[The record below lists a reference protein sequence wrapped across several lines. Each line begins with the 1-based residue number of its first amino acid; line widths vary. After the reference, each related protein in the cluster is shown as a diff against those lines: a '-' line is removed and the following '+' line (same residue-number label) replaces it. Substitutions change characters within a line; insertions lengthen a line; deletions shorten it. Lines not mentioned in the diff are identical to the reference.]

1 MELFGRRAVLVVIGL
16 LSLGAVGAGYVLFL
30 QWHGKGLIQRNELID
45 LQRLVEDRKWLATR
59 LLTAAYDLQNKEA
72 FELLLKTGASPDG
85 ISHKRLTLLHSAARN
100 PDSFWLEALLRY
112 GANPNYSE
120 VIRSIYPI
128 MESIEGNCPENVRL
142 LINAGADINVFTYR
156 NESILTFAWSMRNG
170 EVASILLEHGALIN
184 PPCHRYDSFIITF
197 QTMSSER
204 FAVTERD
211 ERDEDFLEEIRARF
225 REQNLDLQHATW
237 DESQGDFGV
246 WVIPGFSEEP
256 NASPEAK

>member
-16 LSLGAVGAGYVLFL
+16 LSLGAVGAGCVLFL

-72 FELLLKTGASPDG
+72 FELLLKSGASPDG
-85 ISHKRLTLLHSAARN
+85 ISHERLTLLHSAARN
-100 PDSFWLEALLRY
+100 PDSFWLETLLRY

-120 VIRSIYPI
+120 VIRGIYPI
-128 MESIEGNCPENVRL
+128 MEAILGNYPDNVRL

-156 NESILTFAWSMRNG
+156 NESMLTFAWGMRNG
-170 EVASILLEHGALIN
+170 EVALILLEHGALIN
-184 PPCHRYDSFIITF
+184 PPCHRYESFVHKI
-197 QTMSSER
+197 QRMSEVGYALNSSEQ
-204 FAVTERD
+204 RD
-211 ERDEDFLEEIRARF
+211 EEFLEKAR
-225 REQNLDLQHATW
+225 QWLKDANLDLQHATW

-256 NASPEAK
+256 NESPEAK